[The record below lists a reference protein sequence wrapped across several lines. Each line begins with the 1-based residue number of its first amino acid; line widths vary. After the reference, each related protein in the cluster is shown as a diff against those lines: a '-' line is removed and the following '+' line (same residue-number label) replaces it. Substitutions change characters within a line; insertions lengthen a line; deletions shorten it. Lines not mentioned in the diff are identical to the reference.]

1 MNPDDGLF
9 DFNAPTPAILT
20 TSPLGDAAERG
31 TALIMQEGTALS
43 LATAG
48 GKIIGEPTWTA
59 TRVHLAQLYVDAS
72 FTARR
77 NFGTNRDHANDE
89 DFLFLRGSIEQTGIN
104 IEPMLV
110 EVTGETVTIQ
120 DEAFPRL
127 RVRSGVRRYWA
138 LVDLQKAQALV
149 RVLPSEMEQREQ
161 LLLSLLQNE
170 MREPLPI
177 LDRCDVVYALH
188 REYGL
193 KQHIIA
199 QRVGYSQSYISRLCK
214 AAEQPPRI
222 RTYLSAGSLTL
233 ETVAI
238 IAERIEDEQQRTLVA
253 QYLVQEG
260 LSAPQARAL
269 TQELTAPAIAGGPVA
284 ALVPPEQPG
293 GAIVKHNLVG
303 NILPTPPKPPKVTP
317 YWKRGT
323 PMQASP
329 VRLLNHRHQ
338 VIISGTLE
346 QTNVQV
352 DTLLSR
358 TFFKDLEKRHVTT
371 IELESLEEALL
382 SDLDAIRE
390 ARETLEQDTASDAA
404 ADDNMPSLRAIQ

>member
-20 TSPLGDAAERG
+20 ASPLGDATKRG

-48 GKIIGEPTWTA
+48 GKVIGEPTWTA
-59 TRVHLAQLYVDAS
+59 TRVHLAQLYVDAT
-72 FTARR
+72 FTTRR
-77 NFGTNRDHANDE
+77 NFGTNRDHAEDD
-89 DFLFLRGSIEQTGIN
+89 DFLLLRGSIEQTGIN
-104 IEPMLV
+104 LEPMLV
-110 EVTGETVTIQ
+110 EATGETVTIQ
-120 DEAFPRL
+120 DEDFPRL

-138 LVDLQKAQALV
+138 LIDLQQAQALV
-149 RVLPSEMEQREQ
+149 RVLPSEMDQREQ

-199 QRVGYSQSYISRLCK
+199 QRVGYSQSYVSRLCK

-222 RTYLSAGSLTL
+222 RTYLSAETLTL
-233 ETVAI
+233 DTVAI
-238 IAERIEDEQQRTLVA
+238 LAERVSDEQQRTLLA
-253 QYLVQEG
+253 QYAVQE
-260 LSAPQARAL
+260 AL
-269 TQELTAPAIAGGPVA
+269 TGAQVKTIAQEVTVPLAAGGPITELIA
-284 ALVPPEQPG
+284 PERSG
-293 GAIVKHNLVG
+293 GVIIKRNLVG
-303 NILPTPPKPPKVTP
+303 DLMPTPPKPPKVTP

-329 VRLLNHRHQ
+329 VRLLNNRHL

-371 IELESLEEALL
+371 VELESLEEALL

-390 ARETLEQDTASDAA
+390 ARETLEQDASDAA
-404 ADDNMPSLRAIQ
+404 ADDDTPSLRAIQ

>member
-20 TSPLGDAAERG
+20 ASPLGDATKRG

-48 GKIIGEPTWTA
+48 GKVIGEPTWTA
-59 TRVHLAQLYVDAS
+59 TRVHLAQLYVDAT
-72 FTARR
+72 FTTRR
-77 NFGTNRDHANDE
+77 NFGTNRDHAEDD
-89 DFLFLRGSIEQTGIN
+89 DFLLLRGSIEQTGIN
-104 IEPMLV
+104 LEPMLV
-110 EVTGETVTIQ
+110 EATGETVTIQ
-120 DEAFPRL
+120 DEDFPRL

-138 LVDLQKAQALV
+138 LIDLQQAQALV
-149 RVLPSEMEQREQ
+149 RVLPSEMDQREQ

-199 QRVGYSQSYISRLCK
+199 QRVGYSQSYVSRLCK

-222 RTYLSAGSLTL
+222 RTYLSAETLTL
-233 ETVAI
+233 DTVAI
-238 IAERIEDEQQRTLVA
+238 LAERVSDEQQRTLLA
-253 QYLVQEG
+253 QYAVQE
-260 LSAPQARAL
+260 AL
-269 TQELTAPAIAGGPVA
+269 TGAQVKTIAQEVTVPLAAGGPITELIA
-284 ALVPPEQPG
+284 PERSG
-293 GAIVKHNLVG
+293 GVIIKRNLVG
-303 NILPTPPKPPKVTP
+303 DLMPTPPKPPKVTP

-329 VRLLNHRHQ
+329 VRLLNNRHL

-371 IELESLEEALL
+371 VELESLEEALL

-404 ADDNMPSLRAIQ
+404 ADDDTPSLRAIQ

>member
-20 TSPLGDAAERG
+20 ASPLGDATKRG

-48 GKIIGEPTWTA
+48 GKVIGEPTWTA
-59 TRVHLAQLYVDAS
+59 TRVHLAQLYVDAT
-72 FTARR
+72 FTTRR
-77 NFGTNRDHANDE
+77 NFGTNRDHAEDD
-89 DFLFLRGSIEQTGIN
+89 DFLLLRGSIEQTGIN
-104 IEPMLV
+104 LEPMLV
-110 EVTGETVTIQ
+110 EATGETVTIQ
-120 DEAFPRL
+120 DEDFPRL

-138 LVDLQKAQALV
+138 LIDLQQAQALV
-149 RVLPSEMEQREQ
+149 RVLPSEMDQREQ

-199 QRVGYSQSYISRLCK
+199 QRVGYSQSYVSRLCK

-222 RTYLSAGSLTL
+222 RTYLSAETLTL
-233 ETVAI
+233 DTVAI
-238 IAERIEDEQQRTLVA
+238 LAERVSDEQQRTLLA
-253 QYLVQEG
+253 QYAVQE
-260 LSAPQARAL
+260 AL
-269 TQELTAPAIAGGPVA
+269 TGAQVKTIAQEVTVPLAAGGPITELIA
-284 ALVPPEQPG
+284 PERSG
-293 GAIVKHNLVG
+293 GVIIKRNLVG
-303 NILPTPPKPPKVTP
+303 DLMPTPPKPPKVTP

-329 VRLLNHRHQ
+329 VRLLNNRHL

-371 IELESLEEALL
+371 VELESLEEALL

-390 ARETLEQDTASDAA
+390 ARETLEQDAASDAA
-404 ADDNMPSLRAIQ
+404 ADDEMPSLRAIQ